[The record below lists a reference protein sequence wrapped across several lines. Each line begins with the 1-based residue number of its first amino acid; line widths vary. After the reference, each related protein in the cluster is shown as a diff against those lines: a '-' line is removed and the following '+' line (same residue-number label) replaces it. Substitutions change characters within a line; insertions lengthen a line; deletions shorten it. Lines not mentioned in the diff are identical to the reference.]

1 MRPTTISPDHI
12 ILFSVTE
19 DDRRGDPRKDKYTV
33 DLARQAPRCK
43 SGLNTS
49 RGRRAACLLIE
60 TAVKRA
66 RSRKPWTNC
75 CLQIFEVLCRHHTEQ
90 AVELRGGQVA
100 AWGGLSQSYHGS
112 RWFLQR
118 LRYVSADISIL
129 QISPISSNHITPSN
143 RITSHRIS
151 YSASIYIYIYI
162 YTNLFIYL
170 FKSNLEFRVFRI
182 FIFRFILHVPIFVS
196 VLSFSSQQQ

>member
-1 MRPTTISPDHI
+1 M
-12 ILFSVTE
+12 TE

-100 AWGGLSQSYHGS
+100 VWGGLSQSYESYHGS

-129 QISPISSNHITPSN
+129 QISPISY
-143 RITSHRIS
+143 HRIIS
-151 YSASIYIYIYI
+151 HHRIVSHLIAFHIPRQYIKYIYI

-182 FIFRFILHVPIFVS
+182 FIFRFILHAPIFVS